1 MERRKRNEKQK
12 ISFSCFFP
20 GCNSLP
26 RRSYAAVT
34 DILYIEGVA
43 TVNATEAEK
52 AFDADIKFVNAV
64 ANGAGTTNTASI
76 VNDDKAGFTV
86 NSLAGKG
93 DSATFT
99 FTIRNDGDLTAQV
112 TPMIHE
118 NTNPAYFEV
127 KSDWDGSS
135 KELAGNG
142 AEITYTVTVTM
153 LQTPTTTVGGSVTI
167 ELTAVS
173 G

>member
-1 MERRKRNEKQK
+1 MKNRKLALVA
-12 ISFSCFFP
+12 FFLAAILCL
-20 GCNSLP
+20 GVG
-26 RRSYAAVT
+26 YAAVT

-86 NSLAGKG
+86 NSLAGQG

-142 AEITYTVTVTM
+142 AEITYTVTVTL